1 MANIPDYKITKNP
14 WGIEFYGPAGEND
27 TQTEYTHH
35 TKCGYDFVI
44 TNNGNQGSVV
54 PGYSYEHILGN
65 VQLDD
70 RRASEKEAVA
80 KLIHVENGDIV
91 LTAENG
97 NIRLKANNVWIEAQG
112 SENKGSFVVNANE
125 AVTIVAGEQAMLS
138 GGKICLSSADT
149 ITLNAQG
156 YIWLLADEVHK
167 GGPFSNIPFLPSVL
181 KDLLD
186 GIALSCK

>member
-1 MANIPDYKITKNP
+1 MPNP
-14 WGIEFYGPAGEND
+14 PNHTVTNNPHGTEFYGPTGKSD
-27 TQTEYTHH
+27 TKTEYTHH
-35 TKCGYDFVI
+35 TKCGYDFCI
-44 TNNGNQGSVV
+44 TNDGNQASIV

-70 RRASEKEAVA
+70 RRTAEKEAVA
-80 KLIHVENGDIV
+80 KLIRVENGDIV

-138 GGKICLSSADT
+138 GGKICLSSGDA
-149 ITLNAQG
+149 ITLNAEG
-156 YIWLLADEVHK
+156 YIWLLADDVNK
-167 GGPFSNIPFLPSVL
+167 GGPFANLPFLPSVL
-181 KDLLD
+181 TDLID